1 MKQKTIRTLCA
12 IILCITTLL
21 GAQIVAPFSAYA
33 AEQSTIYSIATDII
47 NWKKSTV
54 GSNAD
59 GYLMNDGFLSLAG
72 TTPGDWY
79 PIGLG
84 RLGITDNQTGYLA
97 VINENVQKRYQTA
110 EKLDRTKSTEWH
122 RIALA
127 VLASGGDPRHMGV
140 NGEIDLIADGTYNR
154 GLTVSPGRQGIN
166 GWIWGLIAL
175 DSKRYEVPSDAVN
188 TREDFIVEILRT
200 QRTDG
205 GFALTGEVS
214 DVDITAMAIQALAP
228 YYSSETVYFYT
239 SSVVKTLE
247 GAYAECSKTVREVI
261 DESVAWLSSVQCSDG
276 DFSSWGMQNVE
287 STAQVLVAL
296 STLGVDALH
305 DSRFIKNGNT
315 VLDGILKY
323 RLSNGGFVHS
333 FTYDPDNP
341 TSLPDQANTM
351 ASEQVLYALVS
362 LWRYQNGMR
371 SLYDMRDEFSIT
383 ERLTIDACISTI
395 NLLDENSSK
404 EDIEAATSAY
414 CQIPALDR
422 CYVNNYAKLAI
433 LAKEY
438 GVELPENTPTYNG
451 GVGDAEQP
459 LLYFSESN
467 KASADALPSDDK
479 LTTEYFATVT
489 TLRYILSNSEDFE
502 GKQAYIIKLDK
513 AYNRILEIQ
522 AEIET
527 IKAEIKEKLYPF
539 DSISLSDRK
548 MVHELY
554 DRYMA
559 LSEYDRSQFEPS
571 DIEGLL
577 KSKTQVDNLYLAVWI
592 SGISVTVAVIVT
604 VVVIYRIKK
613 RRKERAMNAMP
624 ESEE

>member
-33 AEQSTIYSIATDII
+33 AEQSTVYSIATDII

-97 VINENVQKRYQTA
+97 VINETVQKRYQTA

-228 YYSSETVYFYT
+228 YYNSETVYFYT
-239 SSVVKTLE
+239 SSVVKTSE

-261 DESVAWLSSVQCSDG
+261 DESVAWLSSVQCANG
-276 DFSSWGMQNVE
+276 DFASWGMQNVE

-305 DSRFIKNGNT
+305 DSRFNKNGNT

-414 CQIPALDR
+414 CQIPTLDR
-422 CYVNNYAKLAI
+422 CYVNNYAKLAT

-467 KASADALPSDDK
+467 KASADALPSDEE
-479 LTTEYFATVT
+479 LTTEHFATVT

-539 DSISLSDRK
+539 DSISLADK
-548 MVHELY
+548 KTVHELY

-571 DIEGLL
+571 DIEGLI
-577 KSKTQVDNLYLAVWI
+577 KSKTQVDNLYLAVLI

-604 VVVIYRIKK
+604 AVVIYRIKK

>member
-1 MKQKTIRTLCA
+1 MKQKVIRTLCA

-33 AEQSTIYSIATDII
+33 AEQSTVYSIATDII

-97 VINENVQKRYQTA
+97 VINETVQKRYQTA

-228 YYSSETVYFYT
+228 YYNSETVYFYT
-239 SSVVKTLE
+239 SSVVKTSE

-414 CQIPALDR
+414 CQIPTLDR
-422 CYVNNYAKLAI
+422 CYVNNYAKLAT

-467 KASADALPSDDK
+467 KASADALPSDEE
-479 LTTEYFATVT
+479 LTTEYFATIT
-489 TLRYILSNSEDFE
+489 TLRYILSSSEDFE

-522 AEIET
+522 AEIDSLKT
-527 IKAEIKEKLYPF
+527 EIKEKLYPF
-539 DSISLSDRK
+539 DSISLADRK
-548 MVHELY
+548 TVHELY

-604 VVVIYRIKK
+604 AVVIYRIKK

>member
-1 MKQKTIRTLCA
+1 MKQKVIRTLCA

-21 GAQIVAPFSAYA
+21 GAQFVAPFSAYA

-47 NWKKSTV
+47 NWKKTTV

-97 VINENVQKRYQTA
+97 VINETVQKRYQTA

-154 GLTVSPGRQGIN
+154 GLTASPGRQGIN

-228 YYSSETVYFYT
+228 YYNSETVYFYT
-239 SSVVKTLE
+239 SSVVKTSE

-371 SLYDMRDEFSIT
+371 SLYDMREEFSIT

-479 LTTEYFATVT
+479 LTTEYFATIT
-489 TLRYILSNSEDFE
+489 TLRYILSSSEDFE

-554 DRYMA
+554 DRYIA
-559 LSEYDRSQFEPS
+559 LSEYDRSQFETS
-571 DIEGLL
+571 DIEGLI

-604 VVVIYRIKK
+604 AVVIYRIKK